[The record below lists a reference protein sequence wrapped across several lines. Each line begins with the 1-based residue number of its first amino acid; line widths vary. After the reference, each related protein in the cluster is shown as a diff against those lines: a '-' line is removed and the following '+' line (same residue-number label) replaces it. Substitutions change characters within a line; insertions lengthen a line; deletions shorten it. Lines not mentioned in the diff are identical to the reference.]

1 MDSQSGIMD
10 SNDVS
15 NSVDDG
21 KVLKASGIDDN
32 LGPVLLVLWI
42 QSWVDHF
49 NWADES
55 VTVDFVWESGIRDN
69 TGVTNDSTITGVDDQ
84 LGEDFSQFPLGYRPE
99 NHNSAFKKSVVEPA
113 ALWLGGWLHWRSQR
127 LR

>member
-1 MDSQSGIMD
+1 MD

-21 KVLKASGIDDN
+21 KVLKASGIDNN
-32 LGPVLLVLWI
+32 LSPVLLVLWI

-55 VTVDFVWESGIRDN
+55 VTVDFVWESGIRD
-69 TGVTNDSTITGVDDQ
+69 DTIEVHWISRGQ
-84 LGEDFSQFPLGYRPE
+84 LGL
-99 NHNSAFKKSVVEPA
+99 VE
-113 ALWLGGWLHWRSQR
+113 LNVLVL
-127 LR
+127 